1 MNIMNQSITMYSY
14 RNLFLLCAGMTAF
27 LEPLAAQTE
36 DLPTEA
42 VEIIKNFDARLEDA
56 VKVSITPAGM
66 ETDTSKERLSYF
78 VESKVPKLEYDSPRL
93 RPLAFKREILQNQY
107 NGFVKAGYGIPRSPW
122 IEAGY
127 GFQYEDQFDAHIGF
141 LHHGANSKKL
151 ENQRFSR
158 TAFDLDGNA
167 HIQEKFSVN
176 GQVGFRQ
183 DIVSFYGYDHADTTL
198 NESATK
204 QRFNRFSLG
213 GQVYNTHQN
222 DLDVDYQ
229 AGANFYSL
237 TDFFDAKERGL
248 HLHLALTKWFAD
260 SHPLKIEVG
269 NQLTAFSDSISKN
282 LNNFYIKP
290 SFTFHGDRFRARAGF
305 NLISIA
311 DGFKFLPN
319 LEALY
324 SLAGNALAIYAGWQG
339 DYHQNTFDQ
348 LRSYNPFIVSAYDPR
363 ESIYRDIYG
372 GVKGA
377 ASGWNYQAQ
386 IGFKKTED
394 LAMFLTDQ
402 TDTRRFRILYDT
414 VNIVYISASAGIE
427 LWPGLQLSGTVL
439 QNIYDPKN
447 EDAAWH
453 LPGLEA
459 FFSARYTLLE
469 NRLLLR
475 GDGFLAS
482 GVPYLNEDS
491 NKDNLGNLLDLS
503 FSAHYQVIEKAWLW
517 MQVNNL
523 SNNQRERWYRYPSF
537 GINVLGGV
545 LFRF

>member
-1 MNIMNQSITMYSY
+1 MYSY
-14 RNLFLLCAGMTAF
+14 RNLFLLLAGLSGSAT
-27 LEPLAAQTE
+27 PLAAQTT

-56 VKVSITPAGM
+56 EKVTIPPAAL
-66 ETDTSKERLSYF
+66 ETDTSKERLSYY
-78 VESKVPKLEYDSPRL
+78 VESKVPRLEYDPPRL

-107 NGFVKAGYGIPRSPW
+107 KGFVKAGYGAPRSPW

-141 LHHGANSKKL
+141 LHHSAESTKL
-151 ENQRFSR
+151 ENQRFAR
-158 TAFDLDGNA
+158 TAFQLDGNA
-167 HIQEKFSVN
+167 HLQDKFSVN
-176 GQVGFRQ
+176 GKVGFDQ
-183 DIVSFYGYDHADTTL
+183 DIVSFYGYDHTDTTF

-213 GQVYNTHQN
+213 GQVYNTKPN
-222 DLDVDYQ
+222 NLDVDYQ
-229 AGANFYSL
+229 AGADFYSL
-237 TDFFDAKERGL
+237 TDFFDAKETGL
-248 HLHLALTKWFAD
+248 HLHLSLTKWFAD
-260 SHPLKIEVG
+260 SHPLKIEIG

-282 LNNFYIKP
+282 LNNFYVKP
-290 SFTFHGDRFRARAGF
+290 SFTYHADQFRIRGGF
-305 NLISIA
+305 NLVSIA
-311 DGFKFLPN
+311 DGFKLLPN

-324 SLAGNALAIYAGWQG
+324 SLAGNALAIYTGWQG

-348 LRSYNPFIVSAYDPR
+348 LRQYNPFIVSAYDPR

-386 IGFKKTED
+386 VGFKKTED
-394 LAMFLTDQ
+394 LAMFLTDDL
-402 TDTRRFRILYDT
+402 DTRRFRILYDT

-427 LWPGLQLSGTVL
+427 LWPGLQVSGTVL

-447 EDAAWH
+447 EESAWH

-459 FFSARYTLLE
+459 FFGARYTLLE

-475 GDGFLAS
+475 GDGYLAS
-482 GVPYLNEDS
+482 GVSFINEDS
-491 NKDNLGNLLDLS
+491 NKDRLGSLVDLS

-517 MQVNNL
+517 FQVNNL
-523 SNNQRERWYRYPSF
+523 NNNQRERWYRYPSF
-537 GINVLGGV
+537 GINVLGGI